1 MKKKKALK
9 VSVIIAIVSFIIS
22 ACMLDSESII
32 PMIICGVSA
41 CWLSFLALV
50 NLL

>member
-1 MKKKKALK
+1 MTRKKILKA
-9 VSVIIAIVSFIIS
+9 SVIVAVITFILS
-22 ACMLDSESII
+22 ACMLDSESFI

-41 CWLSFLALV
+41 SWLSFLALV